1 MARDTR
7 HLAQFNIAR
16 LKHPLDDPRLADF
29 VANLDR
35 VNAVAE
41 RSQGFVWRLKDDS
54 GNSTG
59 IKAYKDP
66 LVLINMSVWE
76 SAEALERYV
85 WQTVHKRVYGR
96 RQEWFE
102 PMEGPHIAMW
112 WIAVGEHPGAEE
124 GRRRLEHLA
133 AHGPSEHAFGWESV
147 PSAQLWK
154 AARCA

>member
-1 MARDTR
+1 MTPNR

-16 LKHPLDDPRLADF
+16 LKYPLDDPRLADF

-35 VNAVAE
+35 VNALAE

-59 IKAYKDP
+59 IKVYDDP
-66 LVLINMSVWE
+66 RVLINMSVWE
-76 SAEALERYV
+76 SIETLERYV

-102 PMEGPHIAMW
+102 PTDQRHLVMW
-112 WIAVGEHPGAEE
+112 WIERGERPGAVE
-124 GRRRLEHLA
+124 GKGRLEHLS
-133 AHGPSEHAFGWESV
+133 AHGPSEHAFDWESV

-154 AARCA
+154 TARCA